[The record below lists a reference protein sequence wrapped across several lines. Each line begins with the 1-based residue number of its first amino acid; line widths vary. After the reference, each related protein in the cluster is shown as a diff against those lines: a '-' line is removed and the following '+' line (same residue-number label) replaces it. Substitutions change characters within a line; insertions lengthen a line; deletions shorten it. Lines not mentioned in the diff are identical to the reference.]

1 MFFLSKKAKK
11 MKKSNDFV
19 EIYDI
24 IIMKMVITN
33 ERLAISIYTNI
44 HKNSIKINIYFFETN
59 FMMKDAL

>member
-1 MFFLSKKAKK
+1 